1 MAGIYKAYDIRGI
14 YSSEDQPGQLS
25 PATAYR
31 IGMAL
36 GAPGIW
42 PAGDVLVSHDMRPSS
57 PVIVAALTAGLQAS
71 GRQVRQG
78 GMMTTPMHYW
88 YNRRWQV
95 AGSVQVTASHNPA
108 AYNGLKVSGAE
119 AAPMGYDNALREIER
134 RVAASA
140 TPIPACPAPEGVD
153 SARLLADYAEFL
165 SEIDVRQSWRLCI
178 DAGSGM
184 AGYDLPAI
192 LSEFPRIQWQGLC
205 MEPDGNFPYHEANP
219 LDYETLHMLQAELR
233 HGRYDLGVAFDGD
246 ADRAMFLTGRGT
258 IIKPDALTAFLAES
272 FLLRAQQRGED
283 MTRQAVVY
291 DVRMSDSVARCIEAT
306 GARAIRGKV
315 GHAFM
320 KQLLKDHG
328 AVFGGEVSCHFYFGD
343 LGNTDSA
350 IYAMLMGLH
359 FFEQRSVRPEELN
372 DLYAPYPKSEEIN
385 FKVADA
391 QAAMQAVAQH
401 YLRSVPGARMDE
413 LDGVTVWLTDR
424 WFNLRASN
432 TEPLLRLNAE
442 ITDRNATQRDLDA
455 FVAEISDQI
464 ISGYRTGH
472 G

>member
-14 YSSEDQPGQLS
+14 YSPEDKPGMLS
-25 PATAYR
+25 PTTAYR
-31 IGMAL
+31 IGAAL

-42 PAGDVLVSHDMRPSS
+42 PAGEILVSHDMRDSS
-57 PVIVAALTAGLQAS
+57 PAIVAALTAGLRSA
-71 GRQVRQG
+71 GRRVRQG
-78 GMMTTPMHYW
+78 GQMTTPMHYW
-88 YNRRWQV
+88 YNRRWKV

-108 AYNGLKVSGAE
+108 AYNGLKVSGPE
-119 AAPMGYDNALREIER
+119 AAPMGYDSGLQEVER
-134 RVAASA
+134 RVALS
-140 TPIPACPAPEGVD
+140 TDSIPAAHAQVPAVE
-153 SARLLADYAEFL
+153 AEALLADYADFL
-165 SEIDVRQSWRLCI
+165 ASIDVRATWRLCI

-184 AGYDLPAI
+184 AGYDLPSI
-192 LSEFPRIQWQGLC
+192 LGMFPRIQWQGLC

-233 HGRYDLGVAFDGD
+233 KGTYDLGIAFDGD
-246 ADRAMFLTGRGT
+246 ADRAIFLTGDGT

-272 FLLRAQQRGED
+272 FLLEAQQRGED
-283 MTRQAVVY
+283 MAQQAVVY
-291 DVRMSDSVARCIEAT
+291 DVRMSDSVARCVQAT

-320 KQLLKDHG
+320 KKLLKENH

-350 IYAMLMGLH
+350 VYAMLKGLY
-359 FFEQRSVRPEELN
+359 FFEQRGIRPAELN
-372 DLYAPYPKSEEIN
+372 ELYAPYPKSEEIN

-401 YLRSVPGARMDE
+401 YLRSVPDARSDE
-413 LDGVTVWLTDR
+413 LDGVTIWLTDR

-442 ITDRNATQRDLDA
+442 ITDRNATQRDLDK
-455 FVAEISDQI
+455 FVAEISGQI
-464 ISGYRTGH
+464 QNL
-472 G
+472 